1 MAYQAEIS
9 RANPSVFIFLI
20 DQSGSMQDGF
30 SGSPGRS
37 KAEELADGVN
47 RLLQNLI
54 IKCTKSAGVL
64 DYYEIGVIGYGSG
77 KGVGP
82 AFLAPLQNQDL
93 VFISK
98 VADNPA
104 RIEERMKRIS
114 DGAGGILESKIKFQ
128 VWFEPTA
135 ESSTPMYEALQY
147 AERILKNWVAQ
158 HPSSYPP
165 TVINITDGE
174 ATDHDPIPG
183 ADAIRQL
190 STADG
195 NVVLLN
201 CHLSSQPVAS
211 IQYPDKADNLP
222 DNYARNLFA
231 MSSVLPPPQVAAA
244 RSEGFA
250 VTDHSRGFVF
260 NAELTDMIRF
270 LDIGT
275 RPGNLR

>member
-1 MAYQAEIS
+1 MAYQAEIN
-9 RANPSVFIFLI
+9 RANPSAFIFLI
-20 DQSGSMQDGF
+20 DQSGSMQDAF
-30 SGSPGRS
+30 SGSPGKS
-37 KAEELADGVN
+37 KAEALADAVN

-54 IKCTKSAGVL
+54 IKCTKSGGVF

-82 AFLAPLQNQDL
+82 AFLAPFENQDL

-104 RIEERMKRIS
+104 RIEERMKQAT
-114 DGAGGILESKIKFQ
+114 DGAGGILETKIKFQ
-128 VWFEPTA
+128 VWFEPRA
-135 ESSTPMYEALQY
+135 ENSTPMHEALQY
-147 AERILKNWVAQ
+147 AEHILKSWVAQ

-174 ATDHDPIPG
+174 ADEDPMPG
-183 ADAIRQL
+183 ANAIRQL

-201 CHLSSQPVAS
+201 CHLSSHAAAS
-211 IQYPDKADNLP
+211 IQYPDKPDNLP
-222 DNYARNLFA
+222 DDYARNLFA
-231 MSSVLPPPQVAAA
+231 MSSVLPPSQVDAA

-250 VTDHSRGFVF
+250 VTDQSRGFVF
-260 NAELTDMIRF
+260 NAELTDLIRF
-270 LDIGT
+270 LNIGT
-275 RPGNLR
+275 RPRNLR

>member
-1 MAYQAEIS
+1 
-9 RANPSVFIFLI
+9 
-20 DQSGSMQDGF
+20 
-30 SGSPGRS
+30 
-37 KAEELADGVN
+37 
-47 RLLQNLI
+47 
-54 IKCTKSAGVL
+54 
-64 DYYEIGVIGYGSG
+64 
-77 KGVGP
+77 
-82 AFLAPLQNQDL
+82 
-93 VFISK
+93 
-98 VADNPA
+98 
-104 RIEERMKRIS
+104 
-114 DGAGGILESKIKFQ
+114 
-128 VWFEPTA
+128 
-135 ESSTPMYEALQY
+135 MYEALQY

-174 ATDHDPIPG
+174 ADDDPMPG

-201 CHLSSQPVAS
+201 CHLSSRPVAS
-211 IQYPDKADNLP
+211 IQYPDKPDTLP
-222 DNYARNLFA
+222 DDYARTLFA